1 MKQEKLPRGIRRRGN
16 SLVVTFALADGTIE
30 RRALGPVSVQWAK
43 EQREIFRR
51 EVREGT
57 YEKRQPAAPKKIF
70 TVGDLWTAYLREYR
84 NQGKRNAD
92 RLEIAWNHL
101 KGMFET
107 KRVEEI
113 STDSI
118 NQYIEKRRAD
128 GVQNGTINRETATL
142 SAMFNHGTRVTPP
155 TVDRVPAFPRRLKE
169 SAPRKGFITDAEYAK
184 LAANSTKTL
193 WLRALVAC
201 AYSFGFRKG
210 ELLNLRVRQV
220 DLLDRWIDLEGD
232 GTKNGEARKIPMT
245 AEVFDLLKACLRS
258 KKSEDFVFT
267 REDGGRVVDPR
278 DDWYTLCVAS
288 GLGRWEP
295 AKRKNGDDYNR
306 YVGLNLHD
314 FRRSA
319 IRNMTRRG
327 VNDKTAMRISG
338 HKTFSVFQRYN
349 IVDEADLVEAS
360 KRIERGRQVSV
371 SQVESDTKTDTSK
384 LAVS

>member
-1 MKQEKLPRGIRRRGN
+1 MGKRAARDLPARSARRHLSEANTRGAETSFFHRRR
-16 SLVVTFALADGTIE
+16 SLD
-30 RRALGPVSVQWAK
+30 
-43 EQREIFRR
+43 
-51 EVREGT
+51 
-57 YEKRQPAAPKKIF
+57 
-70 TVGDLWTAYLREYR
+70 AYLREYR
-84 NQGKRNAD
+84 NQGKKDAG

-107 KRVEEI
+107 ECVEEI
-113 STDSI
+113 CTDSI
-118 NQYIEKRRAD
+118 SQFIEKRRTEGAS
-128 GVQNGTINRETATL
+128 NGTINRETATL

-155 TVDRVPAFPRRLKE
+155 TVDRVPAFPKRLKE
-169 SAPRKGFITDAEYAK
+169 SAPRKGFIADTEYAK
-184 LAANSTKTL
+184 LAANSKNTL

-245 AEVFDLLKACLRS
+245 AEVFELLRLCLRG
-258 KKSEDFVFT
+258 KKPEGYVFT
-267 REDGGRVVDPR
+267 REDGSRVADPR
-278 DDWYTLCVAS
+278 DDWYSLCVAS
-288 GLGRWEP
+288 ELGIYVP
-295 AKRKNGDDYNR
+295 AKRKNGEDYNR

-360 KRIERGRQVSV
+360 KRIERGRQVPV
-371 SQVESDTKTDTSK
+371 SETESDTETDTSK
-384 LAVS
+384 FAVS